1 MINIHELT
9 REDWDTDDDDKISDL
24 INLTVNKALNMADY
38 DAHAELNEQWAI
50 WNDPLTDA
58 LQETELITPEIW
70 QDIDWDDICELESSA
85 DEQNDPFNMLYEYV
99 YDYAYPIAKTYW
111 QREIERQQEHEN
123 LLYTAYWLS
132 QGNSLI

>member
-9 REDWDTDDDDKISDL
+9 REDWDTDDDEKFNDL
-24 INLTVNKALNMADY
+24 TNLTINKALNMADY
-38 DAHAELNEQWAI
+38 DAHAELDEKWAT

-58 LQETELITPEIW
+58 LQETEFITPEIW
-70 QDIDWDDICELESSA
+70 LDIDWDDICELQSSA
-85 DEQNDPFNMLYEYV
+85 DEQDNPFNTLYEDIYN
-99 YDYAYPIAKTYW
+99 YAYPIAKTYW